1 MAEQKISVL
10 LYLQTPELLSKVPPA
25 LQKAFPQLSLYRITR
40 HPTLQP
46 ILIRENFQAIVLE
59 VDTQGNPD
67 PTSLQTIIRYA
78 PECPVFLITN
88 SDPATHA
95 AGTAAPE
102 GALVFG
108 PLASRELPKQIK
120 RWLTQKAGPAT
131 QATPQA
137 GAHYKRI
144 AEALA
149 ESRRNLSA
157 TMRNLPGMAYRCRND
172 PQWTMEFVSEGCRE
186 LTGYPPEALLYNEL
200 ISYADLIHP
209 EDRQQVWQNVQ
220 LALNEKRHFHLIYRI
235 IHASGDVHWVWEQGC
250 GIHTTGGELLAIEGL
265 MLDFT
270 AQQQAEQ
277 QIRLQAM
284 ALMAS
289 DLGISISDQ
298 QNIVTWINPAFT
310 RLTGYT
316 AQDIIGSSIEILRS
330 GIHPE
335 SLYRELNVSVRA
347 GHVWH
352 GELINQRKDGSLYH
366 EEQTIT
372 PVSNA
377 KGEISHFIAVRQ
389 DITER
394 KKALQALQE
403 SEERYRILFDQAH
416 DSFLVVDDQDRIV
429 EANQR
434 TCDMLGYTRDELRT
448 LLISDI
454 QAPECRG
461 VRGAVIQGEI
471 ARYGEQSFETTDL
484 RKDGTRVPVEV
495 TNTRVIYQGRSLTL
509 SVVRDISE
517 RKRSEELLRQEKE
530 RLELLHRLSMH
541 LSSSLD
547 MHSVAQM
554 ALQDLCAIF
563 GAQEGLV
570 FLPDAPTP
578 KNLDIIAGT
587 QWDLETLRKNN
598 LQMQMEIGL
607 GLAGWV
613 AQHREAALVADV
625 TQDPRWH
632 TFPGLDEWVRGAM
645 SVPLMGGET
654 LVGVLS
660 LYSSQPDFFNEDH
673 LYLAESAAAPIAVAI
688 NNARLF
694 KALSNYSKQLEQR
707 VTERT
712 SELQAQYA
720 RLDAVLQSISDGVIV
735 TDAQG
740 AILQLNPVAQSWLS
754 QRLTPEDAERLKQ
767 AVTKLARSALQRPEI
782 VLELQDVDLE
792 LRAAPI
798 LEFMIPPRAEG
809 QPQASVVVA
818 VHDISHLKMLDRL
831 KSRFVSNVSHEL
843 RTPVTTIGAYIQL
856 LRRGAPEKIPE
867 YLDALETEVKR
878 QTRLIDDILQFS
890 RIDAGRL
897 DLHYQQMNLNMLVE
911 LTVEGFQAL
920 AAEKEVILHYTP
932 DTQPLVARIDQTR
945 IQQVL
950 NNLINNALQ
959 YTPTGGQVW
968 VTLSQAYIKNRHA
981 AVIQVQDTG
990 VGISEE
996 DLPHIFERF
1005 YRGRIPQDL
1014 QIPGTGLGL
1023 AIVKEII
1030 QQHGG
1035 WVDVESTVGHGSWFT
1050 IYLPL
1055 DPGAP

>member
-1 MAEQKISVL
+1 MVEQEINVL
-10 LYLQTPELLSKVPPA
+10 LYLRTPGLLSEVSAA
-25 LQKAFPQLSLYRITR
+25 LHKAFPRLSTVRITTQ
-40 HPTLQP
+40 PELQP
-46 ILIRENFQAIVLE
+46 VLTHKNFQAILLE
-59 VDTQGNPD
+59 TDTHGNANPA
-67 PTSLQTIIRYA
+67 SLQPIIAYA
-78 PECPVFLITN
+78 PECPVFLVAN
-88 SDPATHA
+88 
-95 AGTAAPE
+95 TAPDKNAPEAPVRE

-108 PLASRELPKQIK
+108 PFAPATLPDRIED
-120 RWLTQKAGPAT
+120 WLTQKADPVMRSV
-131 QATPQA
+131 PQS
-137 GAHYKRI
+137 GAHCKQT
-144 AEALA
+144 EAALI
-149 ESRRNLSA
+149 ESRRNLN
-157 TMRNLPGMAYRCRND
+157 TLMRNLPGMAYRCRDD
-172 PQWTMEFVSEGCRE
+172 PHRTTEFVSEGCHE
-186 LTGYPPEALLYNEL
+186 LTGYPPEALLYNRVT
-200 ISYADLIHP
+200 SYADLIHP

-220 LALNEKRHFHLIYRI
+220 LALSEKRRFHLVYRI
-235 IHASGDVHWVWEQGC
+235 IHVSGEVRWVWEQGC
-250 GIHTTGGELLAIEGL
+250 GIYTSQGDLLAVEGL
-265 MLDFT
+265 VLDFT

-284 ALMAS
+284 ALVAADM
-289 DLGISISDQ
+289 GISISDQ
-298 QNIVTWINPAFT
+298 QNLVTWINPAFT
-310 RLTGYT
+310 RLTGYS
-316 AQDIIGSSIEILRS
+316 AQDIIGNSIEILRS
-330 GIHPE
+330 GEHPD
-335 SLYRELNVSVRA
+335 SLYEELNASIRA

-352 GELINQRKDGSLYH
+352 GELINQRKDGSLYY

-377 KGEISHFIAVRQ
+377 QGEISHFIAVRQ
-389 DITER
+389 DITRR

-416 DSFLVVDDQDRIV
+416 DSFFVVDEQDRIV

-434 TCDMLGYTRDELRT
+434 ACNMLGYTRDELCT
-448 LLISDI
+448 LTISDI

-461 VRGAVIQGEI
+461 PRGAVIRGEI
-471 ARYGEQSFETTDL
+471 TRYGEQPFETTDV

-495 TNTRVIYQGRSLTL
+495 TNARVTYQGRLLVL

-517 RKRSEELLRQEKE
+517 RKRGEELLLQEKG

-547 MHSVAQM
+547 MQSVAQM

-563 GAQEGLV
+563 KAQEGLV
-570 FLPDAPTP
+570 FVPDTLMS
-578 KNLDIIAGT
+578 KNFDIIAGT
-587 QWDLETLRKNN
+587 HWNLEALRTSN
-598 LQMQMEIGL
+598 LKMQMEIGS

-613 AQHREAALVADV
+613 AQHRQAALVADV

-632 TFPGLDEWVRGAM
+632 TFPGLDDWVRGAM

-660 LYSSQPDFFNEDH
+660 LYSDQPNFFNADH

-694 KALSNYSKQLEQR
+694 KALSTYSENLEQR

-735 TDAQG
+735 TDTRG
-740 AILQLNPVAQSWLS
+740 IILQLNPVAQNWLN
-754 QRLTPEDAERLKQ
+754 QMLTPEDAERLKQ
-767 AVTKLARSALQRPEI
+767 AVIELSQSAMQRPDI
-782 VLELQDVDLE
+782 VLELQGVDLE

-798 LEFMIPPRAEG
+798 LEFMIPPAAER
-809 QPQASVVVA
+809 QPQASVVVV
-818 VHDISHLKMLDRL
+818 VHDISHLKALDRM

-843 RTPVTTIGAYIQL
+843 RTPITTIGAYAQL
-856 LRRGAPEKIPE
+856 LRRGAPEKMPE

-897 DLHYQQMNLNMLVE
+897 ELHYQQVDLNTLVQ
-911 LTVEGFQAL
+911 LTVAGFHAL
-920 AAEKEVILHYTP
+920 ATDKKVILKYTP
-932 DTQPLVARIDQTR
+932 DIRPLIVRIDQTR

-950 NNLINNALQ
+950 NNLISNALQ
-959 YTPTGGQVW
+959 YTPAEGHVGVA
-968 VTLSQAYIKNRHA
+968 VSQAYVKNRHTA
-981 AVIQVQDTG
+981 IIQVQDTG
-990 VGISEE
+990 VGIPEE
-996 DLPHIFERF
+996 ELPHVFERF
-1005 YRGRIPQDL
+1005 YRGSIPQDL

-1023 AIVKEII
+1023 AIVREIM

-1035 WVDVESTVGHGSWFT
+1035 WVTVESTVGSGSLFAV
-1050 IYLPL
+1050 YLPL
-1055 DPGAP
+1055 DLTPT